1 MKKLLKKI
9 WNTIFPKECLN
20 CPQTW
25 DYLCQE
31 CRKTLEPHP
40 ELCPNCHKN
49 SSNYKLC
56 IQCKL
61 EFRNQFVY
69 EWIIVWFRYKDIL
82 KKIILKLKYYHKK
95 DLWSFLAER
104 LKYLIL
110 TNQEIQNNKD
120 IILTSIPSHWYRK
133 YFIKWYNQS
142 EILCANLKDI
152 LKVPYIKT
160 CKKIKNTK
168 SQTELKRNQ
177 RLNNLDGSYQLL
189 KNLNLKW
196 NETIIVVDDITTTWS
211 TVNEISKTIK
221 KKYPKIKVWGLVV
234 WRH

>member
-1 MKKLLKKI
+1 MKKLLKNI
-9 WNTIFPKECLN
+9 WNIIFPKECLN

-25 DYLCQE
+25 DYLCKE
-31 CRKTLEPHP
+31 CRKILDPHP

-110 TNQEIQNNKD
+110 TNEEIQNNKNNTCANYVYEKGWGFGTETFSRYT
-120 IILTSIPSHWYRK
+120 IGIV
-133 YFIKWYNQS
+133 IKWY
-142 EILCANLKDI
+142 
-152 LKVPYIKT
+152 
-160 CKKIKNTK
+160 
-168 SQTELKRNQ
+168 
-177 RLNNLDGSYQLL
+177 
-189 KNLNLKW
+189 
-196 NETIIVVDDITTTWS
+196 
-211 TVNEISKTIK
+211 
-221 KKYPKIKVWGLVV
+221 
-234 WRH
+234 